1 MKRDDPLVD
10 GGTLALV
17 FGAVAFFPPM
27 LDREFLITAWL
38 GDMQQPVGL
47 SAMVVGAVL
56 VALGKLRLFRNGS
69 PVASP
74 TDQAMPGL
82 NEVSYQ
88 AANPMDLAPMSDT
101 SAGREPGRR
110 RPPDRLVAKSGFAVG

>member
-47 SAMVVGAVL
+47 SAMVVGGVL
-56 VALGKLRLFRNGS
+56 VALGKLRQFRNGS

-74 TDQAMPGL
+74 TDQAIPGL

-88 AANPMDLAPMSDT
+88 AVGPADQPASSD
-101 SAGREPGRR
+101 AAGGREPGTV
-110 RPPDRLVAKSGFAVG
+110 PPG

>member
-27 LDREFLITAWL
+27 LEREFLITAWL

-56 VALGKLRLFRNGS
+56 VAMGKLREFRNGS

-74 TDQAMPGL
+74 TDQGMPGL

-88 AANPMDLAPMSDT
+88 AAYPTDLAPISDA
-101 SAGREPGRR
+101 SAGRDPGTA
-110 RPPDRLVAKSGFAVG
+110 PPA

>member
-1 MKRDDPLVD
+1 MKRDDPIVD

-38 GDMQQPVGL
+38 GVMQQPVGL

-56 VALGKLRLFRNGS
+56 VALGKLREFRNGS

-74 TDQAMPGL
+74 TDAAMPGL

-88 AANPMDLAPMSDT
+88 PANPTDLAPSSGS
-101 SAGREPGRR
+101 SAGREPGAA
-110 RPPDRLVAKSGFAVG
+110 PPA

>member
-56 VALGKLRLFRNGS
+56 VAMGKLREFRNGS

-74 TDQAMPGL
+74 TDQSIPGL

-88 AANPMDLAPMSDT
+88 GVGPADLAPSSDA
-101 SAGREPGRR
+101 SAGREPKTA
-110 RPPDRLVAKSGFAVG
+110 PPV

>member
-1 MKRDDPLVD
+1 MNRDNPLVD

-27 LDREFLITAWL
+27 LEREFLITAWL

-47 SAMVVGAVL
+47 SAMVVGGVL
-56 VALGKLRLFRNGS
+56 LALGKLRDFRNGS

-74 TDQAMPGL
+74 TDQTIPGL
-82 NEVSYQ
+82 NEVSYKGVGSTDQ
-88 AANPMDLAPMSDT
+88 APNSDAT
-101 SAGREPGRR
+101 GGRETGTT
-110 RPPDRLVAKSGFAVG
+110 PPA

>member
-1 MKRDDPLVD
+1 MNRDNPLVD
-10 GGTLALV
+10 GGTFALV

-47 SAMVVGAVL
+47 SAMVVGGVL
-56 VALGKLRLFRNGS
+56 VALGKLRDFRNGS
-69 PVASP
+69 PVVSP
-74 TDQAMPGL
+74 TDQTIAGL

-88 AANPMDLAPMSDT
+88 AAGPVDQAVSSDA
-101 SAGREPGRR
+101 AGAREPGTT
-110 RPPDRLVAKSGFAVG
+110 PPA